1 MTECMTGYAIAT
13 GLILLIVVVGAT
25 VFAGRRT
32 PARSRILADAEAA
45 RLGRVDAARAASVTI
60 APRLQAQAQPPKP
73 ILADLHDR
81 LPVNRVS
88 AVEKPKS
95 KPKGLTIPPVP
106 TPAKSKPK
114 PDKARGAKKL
124 AKGKR
129 K

>member
-1 MTECMTGYAIAT
+1 MTMIWIAL
-13 GLILLIVVVGAT
+13 GVVVWIVAVAAT
-25 VFAGRRT
+25 VFAGRRM
-32 PARSRILADAEAA
+32 PARSRVLADAEAA

-60 APRLQAQAQPPKP
+60 ARRLQAQAQPPKP